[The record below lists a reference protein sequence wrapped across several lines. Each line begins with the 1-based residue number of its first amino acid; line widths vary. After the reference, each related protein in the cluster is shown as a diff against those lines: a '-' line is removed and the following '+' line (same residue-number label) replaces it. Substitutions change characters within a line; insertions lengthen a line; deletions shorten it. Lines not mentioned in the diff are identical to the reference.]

1 MGGKNVGRK
10 FEKNA
15 SQSVKKEGGGARG
28 RMLKAWAERQ
38 RSENEI

>member
-15 SQSVKKEGGGARG
+15 SQSVKKEGGGARKNAESLG
-28 RMLKAWAERQ
+28 RKTE
-38 RSENEI
+38 E